1 MFRIRQVSS
10 NVSVMD
16 RNAIA
21 QVISMMKSLFPDAD
35 PTKFDEVPDVLNNP
49 FKYRFQLILLVA
61 DDPGGNVKGA
71 ALLYHAS
78 DLKFCYLDYI
88 ASQKEISSRG
98 IGGALY
104 QRVREEALSLNS
116 IGIFYECLPDDP
128 NLCPD
133 SLVLKQNQA
142 RLKFYETFGAFP
154 IAGTKYETPVKEGDN
169 CAPYLVFDGLGQGKD
184 LDLEFTKKVVRA
196 ILERKYKHYCPP
208 AYVDMVVNSF
218 VDNPVKLRT
227 PKYLKTKSI
236 NGKQGNEKT
245 KQKIALIV
253 NQEHSVHH
261 VRARGYVEAP
271 VRIPTILNEL
281 SKQSFFLKL
290 DTKSFPDKYIL
301 ATHDKLLVNYLK
313 AICEKLKPDKA
324 IYPYVF
330 PVRNA
335 SKPPKDR
342 TVAAGYYCIDTF
354 TPLTS
359 NSYKAARRAVD
370 CVLTAADYV
379 IANKTL
385 AYALVRPPGHHAEK
399 RVFGGFCYFNSG
411 AIAANMLSKYGKVAM
426 LDIDFHHG
434 NGQQDIF
441 YDRSDVL
448 TISIH
453 GHPSFAYPY
462 FSGFVDEKGEGEGLG
477 YNINMP
483 LPENIEVE
491 KHRKTLSK
499 ALKII
504 ADFKPNYLI
513 VLLGLDTAKGDPTGT
528 WLLKSNDFEKNGT
541 LIGALKLPTLIVQE
555 GGYNTRNIGINAA
568 SFFRGLWKGFYEY
581 IYKLKFYEYKL
592 LI

>member
-1 MFRIRQVSS
+1 MFRIRQVS
-10 NVSVMD
+10 NNTSVMD
-16 RNAIA
+16 RYAIA
-21 QVISMMKSLFPDAD
+21 QVISMMKSLFPDVD
-35 PTKFDEVPDVLNNP
+35 PTKFDEIPDVLNNP
-49 FKYRFQLILLVA
+49 FLYRFQLILLVA
-61 DDPGGNVKGA
+61 DDPGGSVKGA

-116 IGIFYECLPDDP
+116 VGVFYECLPDDP
-128 NLCPD
+128 YLCPD
-133 SLVLKQNQA
+133 SQVLKQNQA

-154 IAGTKYETPVKEGDN
+154 IVGTKYETPVKEGDN
-169 CAPYLVFDGLGQGKD
+169 CAPYLVFDGLGQD
-184 LDLEFTKKVVRA
+184 RNLDADNTKKIVRA
-196 ILERKYKHYCPP
+196 ILERKYEYYCPP
-208 AYVDMVVNSF
+208 EYVEMVVCSF
-218 VDNPVKLRT
+218 VDNPVKLRAPRYIK
-227 PKYLKTKSI
+227 PKFLNSK
-236 NGKQGNEKT
+236 NGKGQA
-245 KQKIALIV
+245 KQKIALVV

-281 SKQSFFLKL
+281 NKQPFFIKL
-290 DTKSFPDKYIL
+290 DAKPLPDKHIL
-301 ATHDKLLVNYLK
+301 ETHNKLLVNYLK
-313 AICEKLKPDKA
+313 AVCEKLKPDKA

-335 SKPPKDR
+335 SKPPIDR
-342 TVAAGYYCIDTF
+342 SVAAGYYCIDTF

-370 CVLTAADYV
+370 CVLTAADFV
-379 IANKTL
+379 ITTKSL

-399 RVFGGFCYFNSG
+399 KVFGGFCYFNSA
-411 AIAANMLSKYGKVAM
+411 AIAANMLSKYGRVAM

-462 FSGFVDEKGEGEGLG
+462 FSGFVEEKGEGDGLG
-477 YNINMP
+477 YNINLP
-483 LPENIEVE
+483 LPENANVE
-491 KHRKTLSK
+491 KYVKTLTK
-499 ALKII
+499 ALKKIK
-504 ADFKPNYLI
+504 AFKPNYLI

-528 WLLKSNDFEKNGT
+528 WLLRSTDFERNGE
-541 LIGALKLPTLIVQE
+541 LIGSLKLPTVIVQE
-555 GGYNTRNIGINAA
+555 GGYNTRNIGVNAA
-568 SFFRGLWKGFYEY
+568 AFFKGLWKGFYE
-581 IYKLKFYEYKL
+581 
-592 LI
+592 